1 MDKDQKKICKKY
13 TKAILKKIADGE
25 GLDYKHLVNTYLKK
39 KKKEHIE
46 VVLEKLTV
54 NENNYYYQKKYNS
67 DVYDKDMKIVGKYKD
82 GNISFN

>member
-1 MDKDQKKICKKY
+1 MCKKY

-25 GLDYKHLVNTYLKK
+25 DLDYNHLVNTYLKK

-54 NENNYYYQKKYNS
+54 NEKDYYYQKKYNS
-67 DVYDKDMKIVGKYKD
+67 DVYDKNMKIVGKYKD
-82 GNISFN
+82 GNILFE